1 MKKILFLFVMLLG
14 VQSVWAQSSEKSDGN
29 VVFEE
34 AVKALE
40 QKKFIV
46 RFNTMDYRSQRRK
59 QLDNETNFFILD
71 VDSTFYQYDDGRSE
85 YRRHGSV
92 FYMASDIEKGKV
104 KNIEIGKDKK
114 NNFLLSLSTQGKSRH
129 SSYTIMIVLENGTN
143 NCIATLKNY
152 WGNHYYTGTL
162 YPIDATTVMKAN

>member
-1 MKKILFLFVMLLG
+1 
-14 VQSVWAQSSEKSDGN
+14 
-29 VVFEE
+29 
-34 AVKALE
+34 
-40 QKKFIV
+40 
-46 RFNTMDYRSQRRK
+46 MDYRSQRRK

-71 VDSTFYQYDDGRSE
+71 VDSTFYQYDNGRSE

-114 NNFLLSLSTQGKSRH
+114 NNFMLSLSTKGKSRH
-129 SSYTIMIVLENGTN
+129 SSYTIKIVLENGTN

-152 WGNHYYTGTL
+152 WGNHYYTGAL